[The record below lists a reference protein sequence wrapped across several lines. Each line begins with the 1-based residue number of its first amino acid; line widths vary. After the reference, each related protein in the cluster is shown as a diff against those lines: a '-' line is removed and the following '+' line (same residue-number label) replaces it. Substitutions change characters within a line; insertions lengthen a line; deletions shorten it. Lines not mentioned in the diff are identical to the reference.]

1 MFPKL
6 PPPKVTL
13 GPTPNGTLELQC
25 TVDAQTIEE
34 DVTYTFGWAADG
46 DAVQGETPDPAD
58 NRTAPGS
65 LLPVVTVTGKA
76 QVGQEWYN
84 MVVLVLTRK

>member
-25 TVDAQTIEE
+25 TVDAQTMEE

-46 DAVQGETPDPAD
+46 DVLQGEMPDPAA

-65 LLPVVTVTGKA
+65 LLPVVIVTGKA
-76 QVGQEWYN
+76 QVSLDSSNVQPNPW
-84 MVVLVLTRK
+84 